1 MRAMEPVRV
10 DILGPEPPRPSRH
23 RGRLVLVALGFLL
36 LAAGLWA
43 RGFAGFVAWQVARD
57 HQRCFGRRQLAA
69 RLWTS
74 DPWEARLWLEE
85 RGTPVAP
92 LPEEAGTVR
101 IVGVRYCPLTD
112 RIAGHVY
119 YGGAGSVV
127 SVFVLAGPARVGMG
141 WSGEASGLQVRLI
154 PSAGRTL
161 AVVGESEGDVDAVA
175 QAFRA
180 SLARLTPPTRLD
192 SLFCLT
198 SVGL

>member
-1 MRAMEPVRV
+1 MDPVRV
-10 DILGPEPPRPSRH
+10 DIVGPEPARPPRH
-23 RGRLVLVALGFLL
+23 RRRIVLLALGIVL

-43 RGFAGFVAWQVARD
+43 RGIAGFVAWQVARD

-74 DPWEARLWLEE
+74 DPWEARLWFEE

-101 IVGVRYCPLTD
+101 IVGVRYCPLMD
-112 RIAGHVY
+112 RIAGHVF
-119 YGGAGSVV
+119 YGGAGSLV
-127 SVFVLAGPARVGMG
+127 SVFVLAGPARVGAG
-141 WSGEASGLQVRLI
+141 WSGEARGLQVRLI

-161 AVVGESEGDVDAVA
+161 AVVGESEEEVDAVA

-180 SLARLTPPTRLD
+180 SFARLTPPTRLD
-192 SLFCLT
+192 SLSCPT

>member
-1 MRAMEPVRV
+1 MDPVRV
-10 DILGPEPPRPSRH
+10 DIVGPEPLRLPRH
-23 RGRLVLVALGFLL
+23 RSRIVLLALGFLL

-43 RGFAGFVAWQVARD
+43 RGIAGFVAWQVARD

-74 DPWEARLWLEE
+74 DPWEARLWFEE

-101 IVGVRYCPLTD
+101 IVGVRYCPLMD
-112 RIAGHVY
+112 RIAGHVF
-119 YGGAGSVV
+119 YGGAGSLV
-127 SVFVLAGPARVGMG
+127 SVFVLAGPARVGTG
-141 WSGEASGLQVRLI
+141 WSGEARGLQVRLI

-161 AVVGESEGDVDAVA
+161 AVVGESEEEVDAVA
-175 QAFRA
+175 EAFRA
-180 SLARLTPPTRLD
+180 SFARLTPPMRPD
-192 SLFCLT
+192 SLSCPT